1 MRNWHEVHV
10 HCNNK
15 NKEKEKQMLPP
26 NKKILQIDI
35 KHVGGSVIYFK
46 EFKNPKKWGKPF
58 IKWFF
63 LKENK
68 SNVFHLCIFYPH
80 PQSALRTTQWCLK
93 GSNATRN
100 PGHRKFFTHF
110 GNNFPSWKSVVPGP
124 RCFNTGNATL
134 INPVLE

>member
-63 LKENK
+63 FKRKQIQCFSFVHFLPPPPISFKDYSVMFEGVK
-68 SNVFHLCIFYPH
+68 CDQKP
-80 PQSALRTTQWCLK
+80 SA
-93 GSNATRN
+93 
-100 PGHRKFFTHF
+100 
-110 GNNFPSWKSVVPGP
+110 
-124 RCFNTGNATL
+124 
-134 INPVLE
+134 